1 MASFADPSVRRFR
14 VLAALALLVALL
26 LAGPVLARTAPPAAK
41 PVTPAAAKPAAKAP
55 EPIAVVPV
63 RGAIAM
69 ITGEG
74 GNIGVLTG
82 SEGTLMVDAK
92 FARYADQIR
101 AAIKGLGG
109 TDPRLLIN
117 THYHADHTDGN
128 ESFGRSGSTI
138 VAHRNVRH
146 QLAKGSTVEA
156 FKLVTPP
163 APAAALPV
171 ITFADTLR
179 LQLNGETIDLIHVPA
194 AHTDGDSLVVFR
206 NANVIHTG
214 DVWFNGFYP
223 FIDVSH
229 GGTLKGAIAGVDKL
243 LTLANDDTRILAGHG
258 PLGTRAELLDY
269 RAMLA
274 TAQERLGALKARGLT
289 AAQAVA
295 AKPLKDLEARWGD
308 GLFTGDRWIE
318 IIYAGV

>member
-1 MASFADPSVRRFR
+1 MAPAADPSLRRLR
-14 VLAALALLVALL
+14 TLAALALLVALL
-26 LAGPVLARTAPPAAK
+26 LAGPVLAAK
-41 PVTPAAAKPAAKAP
+41 TP

-69 ITGEG
+69 ISGEG

-82 SEGTLMVDAK
+82 PEGTLMVDAK
-92 FARYADQIR
+92 FARHADPIR

-109 TDPRLLIN
+109 ADPRLLIN
-117 THYHADHTDGN
+117 THFHADHTDGN
-128 ESFGRSGSTI
+128 AAFGRGGSTI

-146 QLAKGSTVEA
+146 QLAKGSTIEA
-156 FKLVTPP
+156 FQMVTPP

-171 ITFADTLR
+171 ITYADTLR

-206 NANVIHTG
+206 SANVIHAG

-229 GGTLKGAIAGVDKL
+229 GGTLRGAIAGVDRVL
-243 LTLANDDTRILAGHG
+243 ALANDDTRLIAGHG
-258 PLGTRAELLDY
+258 PVGTRAELVEY

-274 TAQERLGALKARGLT
+274 TAQERLGRLKARGLT

-295 AKPLKDLEARWGD
+295 AKPLQDLETRWGD

>member
-1 MASFADPSVRRFR
+1 MASSADRSLRRLR
-14 VLAALALLVALL
+14 TLAALALLVALL

-41 PVTPAAAKPAAKAP
+41 PVTPAAAKAP

-82 SEGTLMVDAK
+82 AEGTVMVDAK
-92 FARYADQIR
+92 FARYADPIR

-109 TDPRLLIN
+109 ADPRLLIN
-117 THYHADHTDGN
+117 THFHADHTDGN
-128 ESFGRSGSTI
+128 ESFGRGGSTI

-146 QLAKGSTVEA
+146 QLAKGSTIEA
-156 FKLVTPP
+156 FQMVTPP

-171 ITFADTLR
+171 ITYADTLR

-206 NANVIHTG
+206 SANVIHAG

-229 GGTLKGAIAGVDKL
+229 GGTLRGAIAGVDRVL
-243 LTLANDDTRILAGHG
+243 ALANDDTRLIAGHG
-258 PLGTRAELLDY
+258 PVGTRAELVEY

-274 TAQERLGALKARGLT
+274 TAQERLGRLKARGLA

-295 AKPLKDLEARWGD
+295 AKPLQDLEARWGD

-318 IIYAGV
+318 IIYGGV

>member
-1 MASFADPSVRRFR
+1 
-14 VLAALALLVALL
+14 
-26 LAGPVLARTAPPAAK
+26 
-41 PVTPAAAKPAAKAP
+41 
-55 EPIAVVPV
+55 
-63 RGAIAM
+63 M

-74 GNIGVLTG
+74 GNIAVLTG
-82 SEGTLMVDAK
+82 PEGTVMVDAK

-109 TDPRLLIN
+109 ADPRLLIN

-128 ESFGRSGSTI
+128 AAFGGSGSTI
-138 VAHRNVRH
+138 VAHNNVRH

-156 FKLVTPP
+156 FKMVTPP
-163 APAAALPV
+163 APAVALPV
-171 ITFADTLR
+171 ITFTGTLR

-229 GGTLKGAIAGVDKL
+229 GGTLKGAIAGVDRV
-243 LTLANDDTRILAGHG
+243 LTLANDDTRLVAGHG

-274 TAQERLGALKARGLT
+274 TAQERLAKLKARGLT
-289 AAQAVA
+289 APQAVA
-295 AKPLKDLEARWGD
+295 AQPLKDLESRWGD

>member
-1 MASFADPSVRRFR
+1 MPPAADFPVRRLR
-14 VLAALALLVALL
+14 TLAALALLVALL

-41 PVTPAAAKPAAKAP
+41 PVTPAAAKAS

-74 GNIGVLTG
+74 GNIGLLTG
-82 SEGTLMVDAK
+82 AEGTLMVDAK

-109 TDPRLLIN
+109 ADPRLLIN

-128 ESFGRSGSTI
+128 AAFGRSGSTI
-138 VAHRNVRH
+138 VAHRNVRQ
-146 QLAKGSTVEA
+146 QLAKGSTIEA
-156 FKLVTPP
+156 FKMVTPP
-163 APAAALPV
+163 APAVALPV
-171 ITFADTLR
+171 ITFTDTLR

-229 GGTLKGAIAGVDKL
+229 GGTLKGAIAGVDRVL
-243 LTLANDDTRILAGHG
+243 ALANDDTRVLPGHG
-258 PLGTRAELLDY
+258 PLGTRAELVDY

-274 TAQERLGALKARGLT
+274 TAQERLGKLKARGLT
-289 AAQAVA
+289 PGQAVA

>member
-1 MASFADPSVRRFR
+1 M
-14 VLAALALLVALL
+14 ALL
-26 LAGPVLARTAPPAAK
+26 LAGPVLSRTAPPAAT
-41 PVTPAAAKPAAKAP
+41 PVTPAAAKTP

-63 RGAIAM
+63 RGAIAV

-82 SEGTLMVDAK
+82 PEGTVMVDAK

-109 TDPRLLIN
+109 ADPRLLIN

-128 ESFGRSGSTI
+128 EAFGRSGSTI
-138 VAHRNVRH
+138 VAHSNVRK
-146 QLAKGSTVEA
+146 QLAKGSTIEA
-156 FKLVTPP
+156 FKMVTPP

-171 ITFADTLR
+171 ITFSDTLR
-179 LQLNGETIDLIHVPA
+179 LQLNGETIDLIHAPA

-229 GGTLKGAIAGVDKL
+229 GGTLKGAIAGVDRV
-243 LTLANDDTRILAGHG
+243 LTLANDDTRLVAGHG

-274 TAQERLGALKARGLT
+274 TAQERLGKLKARGLT
-289 AAQAVA
+289 APQAVA
-295 AKPLKDLEARWGD
+295 AQPLKDLESRWGD

>member
-1 MASFADPSVRRFR
+1 MPPAADFPVRRLR
-14 VLAALALLVALL
+14 TLAALALLMALL
-26 LAGPVLARTAPPAAK
+26 LAGPVLSRTAPPAAK
-41 PVTPAAAKPAAKAP
+41 TP

-63 RGAIAM
+63 RGAIAT

-82 SEGTLMVDAK
+82 PEGTVMVDAK

-109 TDPRLLIN
+109 ADPRLLIN

-128 ESFGRSGSTI
+128 EAFGRSGSTI
-138 VAHRNVRH
+138 VAHSNVRK
-146 QLAKGSTVEA
+146 QLAKGSTIEA
-156 FKLVTPP
+156 FKMVTPP

-171 ITFADTLR
+171 ITFSDTLR
-179 LQLNGETIDLIHVPA
+179 LQLNGETIDLIHAPA

-229 GGTLKGAIAGVDKL
+229 GGTLKGAIAGVDRVL
-243 LTLANDDTRILAGHG
+243 GLANDDTRLIAGHG
-258 PLGTRAELLDY
+258 PVGSRAELLDY
-269 RAMLA
+269 RTMLA
-274 TAQERLGALKARGLT
+274 TAQERLGSLKARGLT
-289 AAQAVA
+289 APQAVA
-295 AKPLKDLEARWGD
+295 AKPLKDLETRWGD